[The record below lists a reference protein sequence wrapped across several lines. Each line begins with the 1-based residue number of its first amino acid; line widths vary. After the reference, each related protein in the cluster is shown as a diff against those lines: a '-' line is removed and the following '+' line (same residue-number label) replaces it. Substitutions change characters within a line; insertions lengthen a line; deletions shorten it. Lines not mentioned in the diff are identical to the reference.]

1 MFTGVC
7 PFVNYPFLGFFEF
20 SIGMFYIFLSLLS
33 CKSFFYMEDINP
45 QFNIYV
51 LQSPLHSP
59 RFFFNFLI
67 KFIGLCQIEA
77 LQF

>member
-7 PFVNYPFLGFFEF
+7 SFVNFPLFGFLKF

-45 QFNIYV
+45 QFDIYE

-59 RFFFNFLI
+59 SFF
-67 KFIGLCQIEA
+67 
-77 LQF
+77 

>member
-7 PFVNYPFLGFFEF
+7 SFVNFLFFGFVRF

-33 CKSFFYMEDINP
+33 CKSFFHMEDINP
-45 QFNIYV
+45 WFDIYMAIS
-51 LQSPLHSP
+51 SPHPSV
-59 RFFFNFLI
+59 FFFNFLI
-67 KFIGLCQIEA
+67 KFIALCHIEA